1 MSVLGTG
8 TANGGI
14 SVLHA
19 AGLGKGCSVGIE
31 LQCEVRL
38 VEGETSPSD
47 EHGLLEAVMQ
57 VWAESGYPRFDD
69 AGWEIDS
76 EIPIGQGLKS
86 SSALACA
93 ALKALDQASWTGLSD
108 YEIVDMAVEAQI
120 RAGCTITGSMDD
132 AWAAISVG
140 WKLVD
145 PSVPARESVLME
157 GDLEEDLE
165 VIIGLRGH
173 RATSAD
179 SIDFKSQTKLFERAL
194 ASLSN
199 GSLLSAISTN
209 GMAVSAAMNDDDSL
223 RLCNSLIVRGALAA
237 GISGSGP
244 AVAAICLT
252 GSEDAAEILK
262 DSCEQVVRTR
272 ITGQLGIEE
281 EVDGWE

>member
-1 MSVLGTG
+1 MTVFGTG

-19 AGLGKGCSVGIE
+19 AGLGKGCTIGIE
-31 LQCEVRL
+31 LQCEARM
-38 VEGETSPSD
+38 VEGATSPSD

-69 AGWEIDS
+69 FGWEIQS

-86 SSALACA
+86 SAAVACA
-93 ALKALDQASWTGLSD
+93 ALRALDQASWTGLGD
-108 YEIVDMAVEAQI
+108 FEIVDMAVEAQK

-132 AWAAISVG
+132 AWASISCG

-145 PSVPARESVLME
+145 PSVPARESVLIE
-157 GDLEEDLE
+157 GDIEDDLE
-165 VIIGLRGH
+165 VIIGLRGN
-173 RATSAD
+173 RITSSD

-199 GSLLSAISTN
+199 GSLLSAMSTN

-272 ITGQLGIEE
+272 ITRQLGIEE